1 MITEKQRKIIQH
13 AYQTVP
19 FYMNRSREMGLDCG
33 KFERF
38 EDMPVVTKEDLVLWN
53 DSFISAGYM
62 AEYLQGKLLQ
72 THTSGS
78 TGKCANIF
86 WHLKECR
93 RSLLPLWIRRKRFY
107 NINPHDRHCYFYTG
121 RNVGETDM
129 EIEEGGFALGFCKS
143 NLTDKKL
150 ADVWERMRAFKPVWM
165 NLQPSM
171 AMLLC
176 RVIEKYGLNSI
187 PTLRYVETT
196 GEMLFPHMR
205 KYIQEKLN
213 VAIADQYGCNELNSL
228 AFECPNG
235 YLHCMEENAVV
246 EILDGQGNP
255 VPDGEEGEI
264 VVTSLN
270 NYAMPLIRYRIGDRG
285 RILQKACPCG
295 DSGRVLELTTGRSND
310 WVIDR
315 DGNLLNAYI
324 FARCVENVNKI
335 YEHAVLQFQVI
346 QHAVDDFTINLVL
359 DEECEPDEICGY
371 FMENLWQ
378 GTLTGADF
386 KLQLYPELIPEE
398 KSGKLKW
405 FVSEMEENVV
415 SKSGHY
421 AF

>member
-1 MITEKQRKIIQH
+1 
-13 AYQTVP
+13 
-19 FYMNRSREMGLDCG
+19 
-33 KFERF
+33 
-38 EDMPVVTKEDLVLWN
+38 
-53 DSFISAGYM
+53 
-62 AEYLQGKLLQ
+62 
-72 THTSGS
+72 
-78 TGKCANIF
+78 
-86 WHLKECR
+86 
-93 RSLLPLWIRRKRFY
+93 
-107 NINPHDRHCYFYTG
+107 
-121 RNVGETDM
+121 M

-285 RILQKACPCG
+285 RIIHKACSCG

-310 WVIDR
+310 WVIDK

-415 SKSGHY
+415 SKSGY
-421 AF
+421 CGF

>member
-1 MITEKQRKIIQH
+1 MFTEKQRKIIQH

-19 FYMNRSREMGLDCG
+19 FYMNRSREMGLDCET
-33 KFERF
+33 FEHF
-38 EDMPVVTKEDLVLWN
+38 TDIPVVAKEDLVLRN

-86 WHLKECR
+86 WNLKECR
-93 RSLLPLWIRRKRFY
+93 RSLLPLWIRRKKFY
-107 NINPHDRHCYFYTG
+107 DINPHDRHCYFYTG

-129 EIEEGGFALGFCKS
+129 EGEEGGFALGFCKS
-143 NLTDKKL
+143 NLTDEKL
-150 ADVWERMRAFKPVWM
+150 ADIWEKMRAFKPVWM

-187 PTLRYVETT
+187 PTLRYIETT
-196 GEMLFPHMR
+196 GEMLFPYMR
-205 KYIQEKLN
+205 KYIQDTLN
-213 VAIADQYGCNELNSL
+213 VVIADQYGCNELNSL

-235 YLHCMEENAVV
+235 YLHCMEENAVI
-246 EILDGQGNP
+246 EIVDRQGKP

-285 RILQKACPCG
+285 RFLKKVCTCG
-295 DSGRVLELTTGRSND
+295 DGGRVLELTTGRSND

-315 DGNLLNAYI
+315 EGNLLNAYI

-346 QHAVDDFTINLVL
+346 QHAVDDFTIKLVL

-378 GTLTGADF
+378 GTLAGADF

-398 KSGKLKW
+398 RSGKLKW
-405 FVSEMEENVV
+405 FISEIEENVV
-415 SKSGHY
+415 SKSGYY